1 MTVCADLWKVVAPR
15 RLLGQARPED
25 RPAVGAQLLG
35 GTVPHLRQ
43 RSHLPVLGRPSV
55 RALLNVLIGQL
66 YALLIHAEFMV
77 YDLLCELKG

>member
-1 MTVCADLWKVVAPR
+1 MTVCADLWKVGAPR

-43 RSHLPVLGRPSV
+43 RSHLPLLGRPSV
-55 RALLNVLIGQL
+55 RALLNVDGLIG
-66 YALLIHAEFMV
+66 LIHAVVMV
-77 YDLLCELKG
+77 CDLLCELKA